1 MELLYP
7 RCAGADVHKDTVVVC
22 MRVQEGRT
30 AREEV
35 RTFGTTTKELL
46 ALTDWLLA
54 QECTHV
60 AMEATGVYW
69 RPVWHILSTCFEL
82 VLANAMHIKAVPGRK
97 SDVNDAMWIASLL
110 AHGLIR
116 PSFVPPTPIQDLR
129 TLMRTRKQ
137 LVRERARHVQRLQKT
152 LEDTNIK
159 IASAV
164 SDITGTSGRAIL
176 RSLIAGETDPEK
188 LLGVTTGRLKASR
201 PTLLD
206 ALKGRVRTAH
216 RFLLKLHLDQVEALE
231 RTIDMIDKEVGES
244 LAPFRDAVE
253 RLKTMP
259 GISDV
264 AAQTLVSEIGIDM
277 ERFPSAGHLIS
288 WAGMCPRSDESA
300 GKRRS
305 TRLRKGAPW
314 LKTTLVQ
321 CAWAAI
327 RTKDSYLRAQFHRIK
342 ARRGP
347 MKAIIAV
354 AASML
359 TSAYHLIRDGV
370 DYKDLGNDYFDR
382 IDRDRAAKRLVKRLE
397 NLGFQVQLA
406 QAPEAGVSP

>member
-1 MELLYP
+1 MELLHP
-7 RCAGADVHKDTVVVC
+7 RCAGVDVHKDMVVVC

-30 AREEV
+30 ARNEV
-35 RTFGTTTKELL
+35 KTFGTTTKELL
-46 ALTDWLLA
+46 ALADWLLE
-54 QECTHV
+54 QDCTHI

-69 RPVWHILSTCFEL
+69 RPVWHVLSTCFEL

-97 SDVNDAMWIASLL
+97 SDVNDATWIADLL

-116 PSFVPPTPIQDLR
+116 PSFVPPTPVQDFR
-129 TLMRTRKQ
+129 ALMRTRKQ
-137 LVRERARHVQRLQKT
+137 LVRERAQHVQRLQKT

-159 IASAV
+159 ISSAV

-176 RSLIAGETDPEK
+176 RALIAGESDPEK

-201 PTLLD
+201 STLLD
-206 ALKGRVRTAH
+206 ALKGRVRDGH

-231 RTIDMIDKEVGES
+231 RAIESIDKEVGAC
-244 LAPFRDAVE
+244 LGPFRDAVDH
-253 RLKTMP
+253 LKTMP
-259 GISDV
+259 GLSDV
-264 AAQTLVSEIGIDM
+264 AAQTLVSEIGDDM
-277 ERFPSAGHLIS
+277 SRFPSAAHLVS

-314 LKTTLVQ
+314 LKATLIQ

-327 RTKDSYLRAQFHRIK
+327 RTKDSYFKAQFHRIK

-359 TSAYHLIRDGV
+359 TSAYYMLRDSA
-370 DYKDLGNDYFDR
+370 DYVDLGPDHFETINKHH
-382 IDRDRAAKRLVKRLE
+382 ALKRLLKKLN
-397 NLGFQVQLA
+397 NLGYQAQLS
-406 QAPEAGVSP
+406 PISEPGVSP